1 MVDGVI
7 NHRIAL
13 PHEERRVQVDAD
25 QSPAVCNL
33 GELLVGQVARV
44 AAQNPRIAVRCNKR
58 TVGCLAHIPEAAVG
72 QMRYINDYPLLAAV
86 ADQLLAQLGQTLVL
100 IHGG

>member
-1 MVDGVI
+1 MYRLTPTNPLRFAI
-7 NHRIAL
+7 SR
-13 PHEERRVQVDAD
+13 
-25 QSPAVCNL
+25 
-33 GELLVGQVARV
+33 ELLVGQVARV

-58 TVGCLAHIPEAAVG
+58 TVGCLAHILEAAVG

-100 IHGG
+100 IHGGCSSRSGCGNSTSA

>member
-7 NHRIAL
+7 DHRIAL

-25 QSPAVCNL
+25 QSSTVGNL
-33 GELLVGQVARV
+33 GELLIGQVARV

-58 TVGCLAHIPEAAVG
+58 TVGCLAHIPKAAVG
-72 QMRYINDYPLLAAV
+72 QVRYINEYPLLAAV
-86 ADQLLAQLGQTLVL
+86 TDQLLSQLGQTLVL